1 MGVRV
6 DKWLQ
11 VARVFKTRSKATKAC
26 VLGRVRV
33 NGVVAK
39 AHRALATGDQ
49 VEVRISDWIRVLI
62 VQELRDKP
70 LPKAEAPRL
79 YEDQSPPRPERKGWE
94 RLLHRPPATREP
106 GAGRPTKRQRRD
118 IDRWR
123 DR

>member
-1 MGVRV
+1 MSVRL

-11 VARVFKTRSKATKAC
+11 VARVFRTRTKATKAC
-26 VLGRVRV
+26 SLGRVRV
-33 NGVVAK
+33 NRAIAK
-39 AHRALATGDQ
+39 PHRALATGDCI
-49 VEVRISDWIRVLI
+49 EVRISDWTRVLI

-70 LPKAEAPRL
+70 LPKAEASRL
-79 YEDQSPPRPERKGWE
+79 YADQSPPRPQRQGWE
-94 RLLHRPPATREP
+94 RVLHRPPAIRER